1 MSVRP
6 LHCIFSF
13 SFFLFFLSGLCTPVL
28 SAAQTIETEQLLR
41 QQERERELRLQ
52 NEAQKPVHLQTPAL
66 PSPLLPADETPCQ
79 IIRQLVLQ
87 GDASEH
93 FQWAIAAAE
102 RDDDP
107 VLGRCLGASGIATAI
122 QRVQQAIL
130 AKGYVTTRVLTET
143 QDVRNGILTLTLL
156 PGRIRHIRF
165 AEGTASRA
173 TLWNA
178 MPAQP
183 GDLLNVRELEQGLDN
198 LKRLPSA
205 EANIRII
212 PAQGTDALPGHSDVI
227 IEWTQALPFRLNL
240 SFDDAGSKFTGKR
253 QAAVTLA
260 YDHWWTL
267 NDLFYISVH
276 QAVGGGLSGERG
288 AQSHTV
294 HYSVPWQNWLLSAT
308 ATSFDYHQNVAGLN
322 QDYTYRGNGDNREL
336 AITRLLTRNSIS
348 KLSASL
354 RWWSRSSRNFIDD
367 AEVNPQRRDNGG
379 WELALNQ
386 RARLG
391 NASIDANLAVRR
403 GTGAFGSRA
412 APEQAF
418 GEGTSRMQILRADA
432 TLSLPFRVATQ
443 NLRYSA
449 GWRAQWNGTP
459 LIPQDRFAIGSRYTV
474 RGFDGDFFLVGD
486 RGWLLRQELG
496 LSVPSFR
503 SELYTGID
511 TGKIGGRSAEDML
524 GTRLTG
530 AVIGL
535 RGKASGLSWD
545 LFLGRPLDKPEGFRS
560 ASTTAGF
567 HLSLNF

>member
-1 MSVRP
+1 MLLKL
-6 LHCIFSF
+6 LHCILSF
-13 SFFLFFLSGLCTPVL
+13 CAVVFFLSTLCMPVL
-28 SAAQTIETEQLLR
+28 STAQTIETEQFLR

-52 NEAQKPVHLQTPAL
+52 NEAQRPVHSQTPLL
-66 PSPLLPADETPCQ
+66 PSPLLPAEETPCQ
-79 IIRQLVLQ
+79 IIRALTLQ

-107 VLGRCLGASGIATAI
+107 VLGRCLGTAGIATVV
-122 QRVQQAIL
+122 QRMQRAIL
-130 AKGYVTTRVLTET
+130 ARGYVTTRVLTET
-143 QDVRNGILTLTLL
+143 QDLRNGMLTLTLL
-156 PGRIRHIRF
+156 PGRIRQIRF
-165 AEGTASRA
+165 ADGTSSRA

-178 MPAQP
+178 MPAQS

-205 EANIRII
+205 EANIRIVS
-212 PAQGTDALPGHSDVI
+212 AQGMDALPGYSDVI

-240 SFDDAGSKFTGKR
+240 SLDDAGSKYTGKR

-267 NDLFYISVH
+267 NDLFYVSVH
-276 QAVGGGLSGERG
+276 QAIGGGLPGERG
-288 AQSHTV
+288 AQSQTV

-308 ATSFDYHQNVAGLN
+308 ATAFNYHQNVAGLN
-322 QDYTYRGNGDNREL
+322 QDYTYRGNGDYREL
-336 AITRLLTRNSIS
+336 AITRLLTRNSIG
-348 KLSASL
+348 KTSASL

-367 AEVNPQRRDNGG
+367 AEINPQRRDNGG

-386 RARLG
+386 RSRLG
-391 NASIDANLAVRR
+391 NASLDANVAVRR
-403 GTGAFGSRA
+403 GTGAFGSRP

-432 TLSLPFRVATQ
+432 TLAVPFRLASQ
-443 NLRYSA
+443 SLRYNAS
-449 GWRAQWNGTP
+449 WRAQWNGTP

-474 RGFDGDFFLVGD
+474 RGFDGELLLFGD
-486 RGWLLRQELG
+486 RGWVLRQELG
-496 LSVPSFR
+496 LSLPALR

-535 RGKASGLSWD
+535 RGNAASLSWD
-545 LFLGRPLDKPEGFRS
+545 LFLGRPLSKPDGFRS

>member
-1 MSVRP
+1 MSAR
-6 LHCIFSF
+6 LRRCSF
-13 SFFLFFLSGLCTPVL
+13 ILFFLSALGASALCT
-28 SAAQTIETEQLLR
+28 AQSLETEQLLR

-52 NEAQKPVHLQTPAL
+52 NEAQKPVHLQTPTL
-66 PSPLLPADETPCQ
+66 PFLLLPAEEKPCHV
-79 IIRQLVLQ
+79 IRALTMQ

-107 VLGRCLGASGIATAI
+107 VLGRCLGASGIVIVA
-122 QRVQQAIL
+122 QRVQQAII
-130 AKGYVTTRVLTET
+130 KHGYVTTRILTET
-143 QDVRNGILTLTLL
+143 QDLHDGILALTLL

-165 AEGTASRA
+165 ADGTASRA
-173 TLWNA
+173 RLWNA

-183 GDLLNVRELEQGLDN
+183 GDLLNVRGLEQGLDN
-198 LKRLPSA
+198 LKRLPST
-205 EANIRII
+205 EADIRILS
-212 PAQGTDALPGHSDVI
+212 AQGTDALPGHSDVI
-227 IEWTQALPFRLNL
+227 IEWRQALPFRLNL
-240 SFDDAGSKFTGKR
+240 SLDDAGSKYTGKH

-267 NDLFYISVH
+267 NDLFYVSVH
-276 QAVGGGLSGERG
+276 QSVGAGLSGERG

-308 ATSFDYHQNVAGLN
+308 ASAFEYHQNVAGLN
-322 QDYTYRGNGDNREL
+322 QDYLYRGNGDNRGL
-336 AITRLLTRNSIS
+336 AITRLLMRNSIG
-348 KLSASL
+348 KTSASL

-379 WELALNQ
+379 WELGLSQ
-386 RARLG
+386 RSRLG
-391 NASIDANLAVRR
+391 DASLDANVAVRR
-403 GTGAFGSRA
+403 GTGAFGSRP

-432 TLSLPFRVATQ
+432 TLSVPFRLASQ
-443 NLRYSA
+443 RLRYHA

-474 RGFDGDFFLVGD
+474 RGFDGAFLLLGD
-486 RGWLLRQELG
+486 RGWVLRQELG
-496 LSVPSFR
+496 LSVPTLR

-524 GTRLTG
+524 GNRLTG

-535 RGKASGLSWD
+535 RGSAARVSWD
-545 LFLGRPLDKPEGFRS
+545 LFLGRPLSKPEGFRS

>member
-1 MSVRP
+1 MSVKL
-6 LHCIFSF
+6 LHYI
-13 SFFLFFLSGLCTPVL
+13 SFFFLLSGLCTPVL
-28 SAAQTIETEQLLR
+28 SAAQSIEAEQLLR

-52 NEAQKPVHLQTPAL
+52 NEAKTPVHLQTPTL
-66 PSPLLPADETPCQ
+66 PFLLLPAAEKPCHV
-79 IIRQLVLQ
+79 IRTLTMQ

-107 VLGRCLGASGIATAI
+107 VLGRCLGASGIAIAA
-122 QRVQQAIL
+122 QRVQQAII
-130 AKGYVTTRVLTET
+130 KRGYVTTRVLTET
-143 QDVRNGILTLTLL
+143 QDLHDGILALTLI

-165 AEGTASRA
+165 SDSTASRA

-183 GDLLNVRELEQGLDN
+183 GDLLNVRTLEQGLDN
-198 LKRLPSA
+198 LKRLPST
-205 EANIRII
+205 EANIRILS
-212 PAQGTDALPGHSDVI
+212 AQGTDALPGHSDVI

-240 SFDDAGSKFTGKR
+240 SLDDTGSKYTGKR

-267 NDLFYISVH
+267 NDLFYVSVH
-276 QAVGGGLSGERG
+276 QSVGGGLYGESG
-288 AQSHTV
+288 AQSHIV

-308 ATSFDYHQNVAGLN
+308 ASAFEYHRNVAGLD
-322 QDYTYRGNGDNREL
+322 QDYAYRGSGDNREL
-336 AITRLLTRNSIS
+336 AITRLLRRNSIS
-348 KLSASL
+348 KTSASL

-367 AEVNPQRRDNGG
+367 AEINPQRRDNGG
-379 WELALNQ
+379 WELGLNQ
-386 RARLG
+386 RTRLG
-391 NASIDANLAVRR
+391 DASLDANVSLRR
-403 GTGAFGSRA
+403 GTGAFGSRP

-432 TLSLPFRVATQ
+432 TLSVPFRLASQ
-443 NLRYSA
+443 RLRYNA

-474 RGFDGDFFLVGD
+474 RGFDGEFLLLGD
-486 RGWLLRQELG
+486 RGWVLRQELG
-496 LSVPSFR
+496 LSVPTLR

-511 TGKIGGRSAEDML
+511 TGKISGRSAEDMI
-524 GTRLTG
+524 GNRLTG

-535 RGKASGLSWD
+535 RGSAARVSWD
-545 LFLGRPLDKPEGFRS
+545 LFLGRPLSKPEGFRS

>member
-1 MSVRP
+1 MSARL
-6 LHCIFSF
+6 LHCSF
-13 SFFLFFLSGLCTPVL
+13 ILFFISALGSPVLCT
-28 SAAQTIETEQLLR
+28 AQSIETEQLLR
-41 QQERERELRLQ
+41 QQERERELRQ
-52 NEAQKPVHLQTPAL
+52 KNESQTPTL
-66 PSPLLPADETPCQ
+66 LQRPELTGSVLPAEETPCR
-79 IIRQLVLQ
+79 IVETLLLQ

-93 FQWAIAAAE
+93 FQWSLAAADS
-102 RDDDP
+102 DDDP
-107 VLGRCLGASGIATAI
+107 ARGRCLGTSGIAI
-122 QRVQQAIL
+122 VVQRIQQAIL
-130 AKGYVTTRVLTET
+130 ERGFVTTRVLTET
-143 QDVRNGILTLTLL
+143 QDLRNGVLNLTLL

-165 AEGTASRA
+165 ADGTSSRA

-183 GDLLNVRELEQGLDN
+183 GDLLNIRALEQGLDN

-212 PAQGTDALPGHSDVI
+212 SAKDSGAQPGESDVI
-227 IEWTQALPFRLNL
+227 IEWSQALPFRLNFSL
-240 SFDDAGSKFTGKR
+240 DDAGSKYTGKR
-253 QAAVTLA
+253 QAALTLA

-267 NDLFYISVH
+267 NDLFYVSVH
-276 QAVGGGLSGERG
+276 QAIGGGLSGDRG
-288 AQSHTV
+288 SQSHTV

-308 ATSFDYHQNVAGLN
+308 ATAFEYHQNVAGLN
-322 QDYTYRGNGDNREL
+322 QDYLYRGNGDNREL

-348 KLSASL
+348 KTSASL
-354 RWWSRSSRNFIDD
+354 RWWSRSSRNFIED

-379 WELALNQ
+379 WELGLNQ
-386 RARLG
+386 RTRLG
-391 NASIDANLAVRR
+391 GTSLDANVSVRR
-403 GTGAFGSRA
+403 GTGAFGSRPA
-412 APEQAF
+412 AEQAF

-432 TLSLPFRVATQ
+432 TLSVPFRLASQ

-474 RGFDGDFFLVGD
+474 RGFDGELLLIGD
-486 RGWLLRQELG
+486 SGWLLRQELG
-496 LSVPSFR
+496 LSVPSLR

-524 GTRLTG
+524 GARLTG
-530 AVIGL
+530 AVIGV
-535 RGKASGLSWD
+535 RGNAARVSWD
-545 LFLGRPLDKPEGFRS
+545 FFLGRPLDKPEGFRS

>member
-1 MSVRP
+1 MSVRV
-6 LHCIFSF
+6 LRCISV
-13 SFFLFFLSGLCTPVL
+13 LFFLSFIGTSVLC
-28 SAAQTIETEQLLR
+28 AAQSIEAEQLLR
-41 QQERERELRLQ
+41 QQEREQELRRR
-52 NEAQKPVHLQTPAL
+52 NEAQKPVHLQTPVL
-66 PSPLLPADETPCQ
+66 PSPRLPAQETPCQ
-79 IIRQLVLQ
+79 IIHTLVLQ

-107 VLGRCLGASGIATAI
+107 VLGRCLGASGVATAI
-122 QRVQQAIL
+122 QRVQRAIL
-130 AKGYVTTRVLTET
+130 ERGYVTTRVLTET
-143 QDVRNGILTLTLL
+143 QELSTGILRLTLL
-156 PGRIRHIRF
+156 PGRIGHIRF
-165 AEGTASRA
+165 DDGTPSRA

-183 GDLLNVRELEQGLDN
+183 GDLLNLRVLEQGLDN
-198 LKRLPSA
+198 LQRLPSA
-205 EANIRII
+205 QANIRIVT
-212 PAQGTDALPGHSDVI
+212 AQGADALPGQSDVI

-240 SFDDAGSKFTGKR
+240 SLDDAGSKYTGKR
-253 QAAVTLA
+253 QAAITLA

-267 NDLFYISVH
+267 NDLFYVSVH

-288 AQSHTV
+288 AQSQTV

-308 ATSFDYHQNVAGLN
+308 ATAFEYHQNVAGLN
-322 QDYTYRGNGDNREL
+322 QDYLYRGNGDNREL
-336 AITRLLTRNSIS
+336 AITRMLTRNSIS

-379 WELALNQ
+379 WELGLNQ
-386 RARLG
+386 RTRLG
-391 NASIDANLAVRR
+391 STSLDANVSVRR
-403 GTGAFGSRA
+403 GTGAFGSRPA
-412 APEQAF
+412 AEQAF

-432 TLSLPFRVATQ
+432 TLSVPFRLASQ

-474 RGFDGDFFLVGD
+474 RGFDGEFLLMGD
-486 RGWLLRQELG
+486 RGWVLRQELG
-496 LSVPSFR
+496 LSVPSLR

-530 AVIGL
+530 AVIGV
-535 RGKASGLSWD
+535 RGNAARVSWD

>member
-1 MSVRP
+1 MSARL
-6 LHCIFSF
+6 LHCSF
-13 SFFLFFLSGLCTPVL
+13 ILFFISALGSPVLCT
-28 SAAQTIETEQLLR
+28 AQSIETEQLLR
-41 QQERERELRLQ
+41 QQERERELRQ
-52 NEAQKPVHLQTPAL
+52 KNESQTPTL
-66 PSPLLPADETPCQ
+66 LQRPELTGSVLPAEETPCR
-79 IIRQLVLQ
+79 IVETLLLQ

-93 FQWAIAAAE
+93 FQWSLAAADN
-102 RDDDP
+102 DDDP
-107 VLGRCLGASGIATAI
+107 ARGRCLGTSGIAI
-122 QRVQQAIL
+122 VVQRIQQAIL
-130 AKGYVTTRVLTET
+130 ERGFVTTRVLTET
-143 QDVRNGILTLTLL
+143 QDLRNGVLNLTLL

-165 AEGTASRA
+165 ADGTASRA

-183 GDLLNVRELEQGLDN
+183 GDLLNIRALEQGLDN

-212 PAQGTDALPGHSDVI
+212 SAKDSGAQPGESDVI
-227 IEWTQALPFRLNL
+227 IEWSQALPFRLNFSL
-240 SFDDAGSKFTGKR
+240 DDAGSKYTGKR
-253 QAAVTLA
+253 QAALTLA

-267 NDLFYISVH
+267 NDLFYVSVH
-276 QAVGGGLSGERG
+276 QAIGGGLSGDRG
-288 AQSHTV
+288 SQSQTV

-308 ATSFDYHQNVAGLN
+308 ATAFEYHQNVAGLN
-322 QDYTYRGNGDNREL
+322 QDYLYRGNGDNREL

-348 KLSASL
+348 KTSASL

-379 WELALNQ
+379 WELGLNQ
-386 RARLG
+386 RTRLG
-391 NASIDANLAVRR
+391 GTSLDANVSVRR
-403 GTGAFGSRA
+403 GTGAFGSRPA
-412 APEQAF
+412 AEQAF

-432 TLSLPFRVATQ
+432 TLSVPFRLASQ

-474 RGFDGDFFLVGD
+474 RGFDGELLLIGD
-486 RGWLLRQELG
+486 SGWLLRQELG
-496 LSVPSFR
+496 LSVPSLR

-524 GTRLTG
+524 GARLTG
-530 AVIGL
+530 AVIGV
-535 RGKASGLSWD
+535 RGNAARVSWD
-545 LFLGRPLDKPEGFRS
+545 FFLGRPLDKPEGFRS

>member
-1 MSVRP
+1 MSVKL
-6 LHCIFSF
+6 LHYIFHF
-13 SFFLFFLSGLCTPVL
+13 FFFLFFLSGLGTPVL
-28 SAAQTIETEQLLR
+28 SVAQTIEAEQLLR
-41 QQERERELRLQ
+41 QQERERALRLQ
-52 NEAQKPVHLQTPAL
+52 NETQKPAYLQTPVL

-79 IIRQLVLQ
+79 VIRSLTMQ

-107 VLGRCLGASGIATAI
+107 VLGRCLGASGIAIAA

-130 AKGYVTTRVLTET
+130 KRGYVTTRVLTET
-143 QDVRNGILTLTLL
+143 QELHNGILTLTLL

-205 EANIRII
+205 EANISIVS
-212 PAQGTDALPGHSDVI
+212 AQGTDALPGQSDVI

-240 SFDDAGSKFTGKR
+240 SLDDAGSKYTGKR

-267 NDLFYISVH
+267 NDLFYVSVH

-308 ATSFDYHQNVAGLN
+308 ASAFEYHQNVAGLN
-322 QDYTYRGNGDNREL
+322 QDYTYRGNGNNREL
-336 AITRLLTRNSIS
+336 AITRLLTRNSFS
-348 KLSASL
+348 KTSASL

-379 WELALNQ
+379 WELGLGQ
-386 RARLG
+386 RMRLG
-391 NASIDANLAVRR
+391 DTSLDANVSVRR
-403 GTGAFGSRA
+403 GTGAFGSRP

-432 TLSLPFRVATQ
+432 ALSVPFRLASQ
-443 NLRYSA
+443 RLRYIA

-474 RGFDGDFFLVGD
+474 RGFDGELLLFGD
-486 RGWLLRQELG
+486 RGWVLRQELG
-496 LSVPSFR
+496 LSVPTLR
-503 SELYTGID
+503 SELYTGVD
-511 TGKIGGRSAEDML
+511 TGKIGGRSAEDMI

-535 RGKASGLSWD
+535 RGNAARVSWD
-545 LFLGRPLDKPEGFRS
+545 LFLGRPLAKPEGFRS

>member
-1 MSVRP
+1 MSVKL
-6 LHCIFSF
+6 LHYLSF
-13 SFFLFFLSGLCTPVL
+13 SFFLSGLCTPVL
-28 SAAQTIETEQLLR
+28 SAAQSIEAEQLLR

-52 NEAQKPVHLQTPAL
+52 NEAQKPVHLQIPTL
-66 PSPLLPADETPCQ
+66 PFLLLPATEKPCHV
-79 IIRQLVLQ
+79 IRALTMQ

-107 VLGRCLGASGIATAI
+107 VLGRCLGASGIAIAA

-130 AKGYVTTRVLTET
+130 KRGYVTTRVLTET
-143 QDVRNGILTLTLL
+143 QDLHDGILALTLL

-165 AEGTASRA
+165 SEGTASRA
-173 TLWNA
+173 RLWNA

-198 LKRLPSA
+198 LKRLPST
-205 EANIRII
+205 EANIRIMS
-212 PAQGTDALPGHSDVI
+212 AQGTDAVPGHSDVI

-240 SFDDAGSKFTGKR
+240 SLDDAGSKYTGKR

-267 NDLFYISVH
+267 NDLFYVSVH
-276 QAVGGGLSGERG
+276 QSVGGGLSGERG

-308 ATSFDYHQNVAGLN
+308 ASTFEYHQNVAGLN
-322 QDYTYRGNGDNREL
+322 QDYLYRGNGDNREL
-336 AITRLLTRNSIS
+336 AITRLLIRNSIG
-348 KLSASL
+348 KTSASV
-354 RWWSRSSRNFIDD
+354 RWWQRSSRNFIDD
-367 AEVNPQRRDNGG
+367 AEVNPQRRDIGG
-379 WELALNQ
+379 WELALSQ
-386 RARLG
+386 RSRLG
-391 NASIDANLAVRR
+391 DASLDANVVVRR
-403 GTGAFGSRA
+403 GTGAFGSRP

-432 TLSLPFRVATQ
+432 TLSAPFLLASQR
-443 NLRYSA
+443 LRYIA

-459 LIPQDRFAIGSRYTV
+459 LTHQDRFAIGSRYTV
-474 RGFDGDFFLVGD
+474 RGFDGELLLFGD
-486 RGWLLRQELG
+486 RGWVLRQELG
-496 LSVPSFR
+496 LSVPTLR

-511 TGKIGGRSAEDML
+511 TGKIGGRSAEDMI

-535 RGKASGLSWD
+535 RGNAARVSWD
-545 LFLGRPLDKPEGFRS
+545 LFLGRPLAKPEGFRS